1 MKNKQTDQNTL
12 SIKKENLLYQIMNQS
27 QKRSQLL
34 LQIFNLSHLEKKSK
48 KIVFWRITWSGW
60 CPQEDQIL
68 K

>member
-34 LQIFNLSHLEKKSK
+34 LQIF
-48 KIVFWRITWSGW
+48 
-60 CPQEDQIL
+60 
-68 K
+68 